1 MGLAEFA
8 RQTPTISIMIK
19 IHASPVFIIQ
29 KAMEEKKYLV
39 AILIIFF
46 IERSET
52 QLQKPVVNVIH
63 LFNCNSLAYIV
74 HTDIKC

>member
-1 MGLAEFA
+1 
-8 RQTPTISIMIK
+8 
-19 IHASPVFIIQ
+19 
-29 KAMEEKKYLV
+29 MEEKKYLV

-74 HTDIKC
+74 HTDIKCWFGKRREYASKLPNQVNNHFEKYLY